1 MEARIPKLR
10 ARTAAAGLGLAAALL
25 AASCGGGGAAGGSP
39 DREAAVARV
48 EPFQGAHATV
58 QDLIAAVLDAASSG
72 DVQALRRLRVDE
84 SEHGDVLWPELDA
97 SRPERNVPADF
108 AWSQLEQKS
117 RRGERTLMEGLRG
130 GAWRVESVTF
140 TEPLDAHRTFSLHGG
155 TRVVAR
161 DARGGVAHI
170 DLIGA
175 VVERAG
181 RYKLLNYREP

>member
-1 MEARIPKLR
+1 MLR
-10 ARTAAAGLGLAAALL
+10 ARLAAAGIGLAAALL
-25 AASCGGGGAAGGSP
+25 AASCGEGGAAGAPPGP
-39 DREAAVARV
+39 EVTAVA
-48 EPFQGAHATV
+48 PLHGAHATV
-58 QDLIAAVLDAASSG
+58 PDLIAAVLDAASSG
-72 DVQALRRLRVDE
+72 DVQALRRLRV
-84 SEHGDVLWPELDA
+84 SEAEHRDVLWPELDA
-97 SRPERNVPADF
+97 SRPERNVPVGF

-130 GAWRVESVTF
+130 GSWRVESVTF
-140 TEPLDAHRTFSLHGG
+140 GEPVDAYRTFSLHGG

-161 DARGGVAHI
+161 DARGRVAHI